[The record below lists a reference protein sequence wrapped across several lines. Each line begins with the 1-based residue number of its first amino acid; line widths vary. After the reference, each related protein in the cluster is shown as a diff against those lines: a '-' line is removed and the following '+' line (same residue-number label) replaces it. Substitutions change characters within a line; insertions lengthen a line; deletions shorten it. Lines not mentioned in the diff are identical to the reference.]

1 MLGTQG
7 TSHRIVKYE
16 GEPLPADSQQS
27 AAPDPA
33 TGLILV
39 DRIPGSPKTTL
50 SPLVL
55 LQAYRSVLARSP
67 SRIDISSRY
76 NALLDRLAKSDP
88 DNVLVLSALANRELA
103 KRSPQGNSAAVSY
116 LSRAVERGSK
126 SPQDYMILAELL
138 YHSGQHL
145 QAITTLKRAVSL
157 FPYIPTPYEDLSICY
172 MSIGDNANAKEIV
185 KNGLSIFPSDPNLQ
199 AIQRKM
205 EDHP

>member
-1 MLGTQG
+1 
-7 TSHRIVKYE
+7 
-16 GEPLPADSQQS
+16 
-27 AAPDPA
+27 
-33 TGLILV
+33 
-39 DRIPGSPKTTL
+39 
-50 SPLVL
+50 
-55 LQAYRSVLARSP
+55 
-67 SRIDISSRY
+67 
-76 NALLDRLAKSDP
+76 
-88 DNVLVLSALANRELA
+88 
-103 KRSPQGNSAAVSY
+103 VSY

-126 SPQDYMILAELL
+126 SPQDYRILAELL